1 MKNGSKVD
9 TFSWIQK
16 IPEMIFAN
24 LDTPITRYG
33 RFIEPMSAETFLFTL
48 KKLHT
53 NVRKFSCG
61 LFLDT
66 DVPFIGY
73 FQ

>member
-1 MKNGSKVD
+1 
-9 TFSWIQK
+9 
-16 IPEMIFAN
+16 MIFAI
-24 LDTPITRYG
+24 LDTPINRYG
-33 RFIEPMSAETFLFTL
+33 RFIEPMSAEAFLFTL